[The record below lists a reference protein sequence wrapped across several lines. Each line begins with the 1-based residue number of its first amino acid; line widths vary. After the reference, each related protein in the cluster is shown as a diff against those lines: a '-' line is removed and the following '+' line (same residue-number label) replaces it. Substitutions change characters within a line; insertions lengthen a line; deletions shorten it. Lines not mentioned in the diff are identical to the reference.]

1 MVNAMT
7 VKTVQ
12 PPASLSP
19 GRFQRLAL
27 TTSGMWLTGG
37 TLTAGLFVAM
47 GPGSLWLGTVGAT
60 AALCVAGSVFLAR
73 GLERASRRDLA
84 QLGQSVGLSERPD
97 ELDTVALMTAR
108 LAQRVDSSHSFQQA
122 LVHLESAVLLVDA
135 LGKVT
140 TLSRGLRQL
149 APSVRIGESVEK
161 ALGQGIWTQSSL
173 MVGGIRVNSVRYSLP
188 SGGYALELRP
198 AGQFVQDDDLDALAG
213 ALATGHTGFRFD
225 ATSAQHAPGLTAI
238 NEALGMLED
247 GISQLQSTI
256 AGKAEHVSN
265 HDLPFAEQSQEVLNL
280 LSAIDDFYDDQVKT
294 REALENKL
302 LTVKTLLGQFEERAR
317 EFEAKADE
325 GRRALAEGVT
335 KLKAMEARVQE
346 TARKAG
352 DARALAAQA
361 DKSAQRTHEL
371 VSELDRLTGEIDR
384 MTAGI
389 EDVSFRTNLLALNAA
404 VEAAR
409 AGEKGAGFAV
419 VADEVRQLSNI
430 TNRSAKDI
438 RVIADKGRVQARAGL
453 QEAGELQN
461 ITSALQD
468 NLRNLSNESAT
479 MSGEGRVT
487 DMPNRAE
494 FARSTANG
502 RLGIIPL
509 RAAG

>member
-27 TTSGMWLTGG
+27 TTCGMWLVGG
-37 TLTAGLFVAM
+37 TLSAGLYVAM
-47 GPGSLWLGTVGAT
+47 GPGSLWLGTVGGT

-84 QLGQSVGLSERPD
+84 KLGQSVGLSERAD
-97 ELDTVALMTAR
+97 ELDTVASMAAR
-108 LAQRVDSSHSFQQA
+108 LAQRVESSNSFQQA
-122 LVHLESAVLLVDA
+122 IVHLDGAVLIADP

-140 TLSRGLRQL
+140 ALSRGLRQL
-149 APSVRIGESVEK
+149 APAARLGDSVEKAIGESVWSQNSMM
-161 ALGQGIWTQSSL
+161 L
-173 MVGGIRVNSVRYSLP
+173 GGIRVNTSRYSLP
-188 SGGYALELRP
+188 SGGYALEFRP
-198 AGQFVQDDDLDALAG
+198 AGQLVQDDDLDALAG
-213 ALATGHTGFRFD
+213 ALATGQTGFRFD
-225 ATSAQHAPGLTAI
+225 TASANHAPGLTAI
-238 NEALGMLED
+238 NEALGMMDE
-247 GISQLQSTI
+247 GVAQLQTAI
-256 AGKAEHVSN
+256 AGKVERLGN
-265 HDLPFAEQSQEVLNL
+265 PDLPFAAQGQEVLDL
-280 LSAIDDFYDDQVKT
+280 LAAIDDFYDDQIKS

-302 LTVKTLLGQFEERAR
+302 TTVKQLLGQFEERAR
-317 EFEAKADE
+317 EFEAKAE
-325 GRRALAEGVT
+325 QGRLALAEGVV
-335 KLKAMEARVQE
+335 KLKAMETRVQDA
-346 TARKAG
+346 ARKAG
-352 DARALAAQA
+352 DARSLAAQA

-371 VSELDRLTGEIDR
+371 VSELDRLTAEIDR

-453 QEAGELQN
+453 EEAGELQN

-479 MSGEGRVT
+479 MPIEGNVT
-487 DMPNRAE
+487 DMPHRAE
-494 FARSTANG
+494 LARTSANG
-502 RLGIIPL
+502 RLGITPL